1 MDWILRL
8 FGYVSLYKINK
19 EYNKQMTVAKND
31 IDEIHSKGFSY
42 LLKKDNTNSEIQEY
56 GSNLLSEKQKIM
68 QKINLITDFKNTL
81 I

>member
-68 QKINLITDFKNTL
+68 QKISLITDFKNTL

>member
-19 EYNKQMTVAKND
+19 EYNREMTVAKND

-42 LLKKDNTNSEIQEY
+42 LLKKDSTNSEIQEY
-56 GSNLLSEKQKIM
+56 GSNLLSVKQKINE
-68 QKINLITDFKNTL
+68 KITLITDFKNT
-81 I
+81 II